1 MSFPPEGHRHSG
13 RQNLDQRSRSLCRL
27 KVLDLSTKPPAC
39 YLAPMGYCITSC
51 LWRRPSRID
60 RLAAFPTVEI
70 ITFVEATLLYLCCA
84 CISRETPQM
93 LQTWFPRLDTPRE
106 YPRCF
111 QAAGSFDVGALCT
124 KLLCLHTMD

>member
-39 YLAPMGYCITSC
+39 YLTPMGYCITSY

-70 ITFVEATLLYLCCA
+70 SRLWKRPWFIFGVLVSLEKRHKCCRPGSRALTHLESVPLFPSGRKLRCRRALY
-84 CISRETPQM
+84 
-93 LQTWFPRLDTPRE
+93 
-106 YPRCF
+106 
-111 QAAGSFDVGALCT
+111 
-124 KLLCLHTMD
+124 